1 MGIITMTE
9 TLAELVISEVKSKQI
24 LWDMKHKSY
33 HNRLLVD
40 REWSK
45 IAENV
50 GETNK

>member
-1 MGIITMTE
+1 MTE
-9 TLAELVISEVKSKQI
+9 TLAELLISEEKSKRN
-24 LWDMKHKSY
+24 LWDMKHNSY